1 MKRIAAIA
9 ALLLLCTT
17 AIFSQSLTQTV
28 RGTILDEDSKM
39 PLIGAQ
45 VIVLGSDPLLGTAS
59 DAQVNFRLD
68 KVPIG
73 RITLQVSYLGY
84 KNAII
89 PNIVVNSGKET
100 LLNLTMQ
107 ESAIKMQE
115 VVITEDKN
123 KGTALN
129 DMAMISAR
137 SISPEQ
143 TNRYAGG
150 FNDPSRTSSP
160 ILRASPAPR
169 MAATTSLCAA
179 IPPNTC
185 NGDWKASKS
194 AIPITLPTKAP

>member
-1 MKRIAAIA
+1 M
-9 ALLLLCTT
+9 LLLCTT
-17 AIFSQSLTQTV
+17 AIFSQNLTQTV

-45 VIVLGSDPLLGTAS
+45 VIVMGSDPLLGTAS
-59 DAQVNFRLD
+59 DEQGNFRLD

-73 RITLQVSYLGY
+73 RISLQVSYLGY

-107 ESAIKMQE
+107 ESAIKMEE

-123 KGTALN
+123 KGEALN

-150 FNDPSRTSSP
+150 FNDPSRILSNFAGITSTQDGSNDIIVRGNSP
-160 ILRASPAPR
+160 KYVQWRLEGIQISN
-169 MAATTSLCAA
+169 
-179 IPPNTC
+179 PNHFADQSSV
-185 NGDWKASKS
+185 GVS
-194 AIPITLPTKAP
+194 

>member
-1 MKRIAAIA
+1 MKRIAAITVWM
-9 ALLLLCTT
+9 LLLTT
-17 AIFSQSLTQTV
+17 TIFSQNLTQTV

-59 DAQVNFRLD
+59 DEQGNFRLD

-73 RITLQVSYLGY
+73 RISLQVSYLGY

-89 PNIVVNSGKET
+89 PNVVVNSGKET

-107 ESAIKMQE
+107 ESAIKMEE

-123 KGTALN
+123 KGEALN

-150 FNDPSRTSSP
+150 FNDP
-160 ILRASPAPR
+160 
-169 MAATTSLCAA
+169 
-179 IPPNTC
+179 
-185 NGDWKASKS
+185 
-194 AIPITLPTKAP
+194 